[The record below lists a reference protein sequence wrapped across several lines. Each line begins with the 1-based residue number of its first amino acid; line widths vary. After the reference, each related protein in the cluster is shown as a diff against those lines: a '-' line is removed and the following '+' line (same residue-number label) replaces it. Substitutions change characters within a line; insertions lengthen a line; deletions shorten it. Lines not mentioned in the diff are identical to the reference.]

1 MKIVL
6 TILIG
11 MFLFSAPFVSSH
23 IETNNYLHLS
33 IVCGSNKNGYIDI
46 DRGNQKVKY
55 YFPYRFG
62 KGGKGMTDLS
72 NVVFSYRKETLI
84 MVYKTTSE
92 TIFKIRCNR
101 DEFEVINSFLK
112 TINKQ
117 IIDSKPTE

>member
-11 MFLFSAPFVSSH
+11 MFLFSAPFVS

-92 TIFKIRCNR
+92 TISKIRCNR

>member
-6 TILIG
+6 TILMG
-11 MFLFSAPFVSSH
+11 MFLFSVPFISSH
-23 IETNNYLHLS
+23 IETNNNLHLS

-72 NVVFSYRKETLI
+72 NVVFNYKRETLI

-92 TIFKIRCNR
+92 AIFKVKCNR
-101 DEFEVINSFLK
+101 GEFEVISSFLK
-112 TINKQ
+112 IIDKQ
-117 IIDSKPTE
+117 IINSKPTE

>member
-6 TILIG
+6 TILID

-92 TIFKIRCNR
+92 TISKIRCNR

>member
-1 MKIVL
+1 
-6 TILIG
+6 

-92 TIFKIRCNR
+92 TFSKIRCYR

>member
-1 MKIVL
+1 M
-6 TILIG
+6 G
-11 MFLFSAPFVSSH
+11 MFLFSVPFISSH
-23 IETNNYLHLS
+23 IETNNNLHLS

-72 NVVFSYRKETLI
+72 NVVFSYKKETLI

-92 TIFKIRCNR
+92 TIFKIKCNR
-101 DEFEVINSFLK
+101 TEFEVINSFLK
-112 TINKQ
+112 TIDKQ